1 MENTET
7 KKSKKL
13 KTVEIAYIGIF
24 VAFIAVCSWIS
35 IPLAVPITLQTMAV
49 CITAGLLGTKK
60 SVIAVIVYIL
70 LALIGVPVLS
80 EFSSG
85 AGVLF
90 GITGGYIVGFIFTA
104 LIVGVMVKLLG
115 KKVWVYALSMFLGI
129 AVCYAF
135 GTAWFVIYNNNN
147 SADAVTIGGALS
159 MCVVPFIIPDLV
171 KIAVATLI
179 CKRLNKYVKA

>member
-1 MENTET
+1 MENTKT
-7 KKSKKL
+7 KKNNKL
-13 KTVEIAYIGIF
+13 KTVEVAYIGIF

-60 SVIAVIVYIL
+60 SVIAVIIYIL

-85 AGVLF
+85 VGVVF

-135 GTAWFVIYNNNN
+135 GTAWFVIYNNN
-147 SADAVTIGGALS
+147 SADAVTIGGAIS
-159 MCVVPFIIPDLV
+159 MCVLPFIIPDLV